1 MSWGTDFTTDIFLSH
16 LVFQNIGM
24 LKDAISD
31 KENDLAEYEAQIK
44 MWAASTPKD
53 VFTAKGNDP
62 LIATIAYEVDEVLAE
77 YKEIALSLRDLNRY
91 LEHVEENKIDLSHD
105 QNAD

>member
-31 KENDLAEYEAQIK
+31 KEKDLADYEAQIK
-44 MWAASTPKD
+44 MWAASTPRD
-53 VFTAKGNDP
+53 VFTTTENEP
-62 LIATIAYEVDEVLAE
+62 LIPTIAYEVDQVLAE
-77 YKEIALSLRDLNRY
+77 YKETALSLKDLYRY
-91 LEHVEENKIDLSHD
+91 LEYVEENKIDLSHD